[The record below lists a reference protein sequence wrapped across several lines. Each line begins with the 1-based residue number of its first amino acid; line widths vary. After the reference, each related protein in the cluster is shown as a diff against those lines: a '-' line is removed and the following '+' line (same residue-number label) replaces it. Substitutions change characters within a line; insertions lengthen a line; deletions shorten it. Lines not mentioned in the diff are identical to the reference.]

1 MIIFLRHAQAENNA
15 KRILAGRTEGVHLT
29 KTGIEQAE
37 QIAKYLKPLDI
48 SAIYSSPI
56 ERASHTAEIVAKNN
70 SLDHNLD
77 DRLTEIEMGKF
88 TRMNYDDMFAKYGN
102 IFLKFYEND
111 PVIAEHEVET
121 FPDVQKRVLDMV
133 DHVLKKHNNENVI
146 LVTHMDPI
154 KSMLAKVMNLLP
166 ETLFELIIANASLT
180 IIKEQDKKF
189 SLSAINA
196 MNIDRYYQTWYPKSS
211 INFKLYRSATQSN
224 DNEQNI
230 SIINHHCDF
239 MHNPNN

>member
-1 MIIFLRHAQAENNA
+1 MIIFLRHAQAENNT

-29 KTGIEQAE
+29 KAGIEQAE
-37 QIAKYLKPLDI
+37 SIAKYLKSLDI

-70 SLDHNLD
+70 SLDYELD
-77 DRLTEIEMGKF
+77 DRITEIEMGKF

-121 FPDVQKRVLDMV
+121 FLEVQRRILDMV
-133 DHVLKKHNNENVI
+133 TDVVKKHKNENVI

-154 KSMLAKVMNLLP
+154 KSMLSIVMDLKP
-166 ETLFELIIANASLT
+166 KTLFELIIANASLT
-180 IIKEQDKKF
+180 IIKEQENKF

-196 MNIDRYYQTWYPKSS
+196 MDIDRYYQTW
-211 INFKLYRSATQSN
+211 
-224 DNEQNI
+224 
-230 SIINHHCDF
+230 
-239 MHNPNN
+239 

>member
-1 MIIFLRHAQAENNA
+1 MIIFLRHAQAENNTE
-15 KRILAGRTEGVHLT
+15 RILAGRTEGVPLT

-70 SLDHNLD
+70 SLDYELD

-111 PVIAEHEVET
+111 PVIAEQEVET
-121 FPDVQKRVLDMV
+121 FPHVQERILDIV
-133 DHVLKKHNNENVI
+133 NHIVEKHKNENVI

-154 KSMLAKVMNLLP
+154 KSMLSIVMDLKP
-166 ETLFELIIANASLT
+166 QALFELIIANASLT

-196 MNIDRYYQTWYPKSS
+196 MDVDRYYQTW
-211 INFKLYRSATQSN
+211 
-224 DNEQNI
+224 
-230 SIINHHCDF
+230 
-239 MHNPNN
+239 

>member
-37 QIAKYLKPLDI
+37 LIAKYLKPLDI

-70 SLDHNLD
+70 SLGHNLD

-102 IFLKFYEND
+102 IFLKFYQND

-121 FPDVQKRVLDMV
+121 FPQVQSRILDMV
-133 DHVLKKHNNENVI
+133 SHIVEKHKNENVI

-154 KSMLAKVMNLLP
+154 KSMLSKVMNLSP

-189 SLSAINA
+189 SLSAVNA
-196 MNIDRYYQTWYPKSS
+196 MNIDRYYQTW
-211 INFKLYRSATQSN
+211 
-224 DNEQNI
+224 
-230 SIINHHCDF
+230 
-239 MHNPNN
+239 

>member
-1 MIIFLRHAQAENNA
+1 MIIFLRHAQAENNT

-29 KTGIEQAE
+29 KAGIEQAE
-37 QIAKYLKPLDI
+37 SIAKYLKSLDI

-70 SLDHNLD
+70 SLDYELD
-77 DRLTEIEMGKF
+77 DRITEIDMGRF

-121 FPDVQKRVLDMV
+121 FLEVQRRILDMV
-133 DHVLKKHNNENVI
+133 THVVKKHKNENVI

-154 KSMLAKVMNLLP
+154 KSMLSTVMDLKP
-166 ETLFELIIANASLT
+166 KTLFELIIANASLT
-180 IIKEQDKKF
+180 IIKEHENKF

-196 MNIDRYYQTWYPKSS
+196 MDVDRYYQTW
-211 INFKLYRSATQSN
+211 
-224 DNEQNI
+224 
-230 SIINHHCDF
+230 
-239 MHNPNN
+239 

>member
-37 QIAKYLKPLDI
+37 RIAKYLKPLDI

-102 IFLKFYEND
+102 IFLKFYQND

-121 FPDVQKRVLDMV
+121 FPQVQSRILDMV
-133 DHVLKKHNNENVI
+133 SHIVEKHKNENVI

-154 KSMLAKVMNLLP
+154 KSMLSTVMDLKP
-166 ETLFELIIANASLT
+166 KALFELIIANASLT
-180 IIKEQDKKF
+180 IVKEQDKKF

-196 MNIDRYYQTWYPKSS
+196 MNVDRYYQTW
-211 INFKLYRSATQSN
+211 
-224 DNEQNI
+224 
-230 SIINHHCDF
+230 
-239 MHNPNN
+239 

>member
-1 MIIFLRHAQAENNA
+1 MIIFLRHAQAENNT
-15 KRILAGRTEGVHLT
+15 KRILAGRTEGVPLT

-37 QIAKYLKPLDI
+37 RIAEYLRPLDI

-70 SLDHNLD
+70 SLDCKLD
-77 DRLTEIEMGKF
+77 DRLTEIDMGKF

-111 PVIAEHEVET
+111 PVISEHEVET
-121 FPDVQKRVLDMV
+121 FPQVQSRVLGMV
-133 DHVLKKHNNENVI
+133 NHLVEKHKNENVI

-154 KSMLAKVMNLLP
+154 KSILAMVMALKP
-166 ETLFELIIANASLT
+166 KTLFELIIANASIT
-180 IIKEQDKKF
+180 IIKEHENKF

-196 MNIDRYYQTWYPKSS
+196 MDIDRYYQTW
-211 INFKLYRSATQSN
+211 
-224 DNEQNI
+224 
-230 SIINHHCDF
+230 
-239 MHNPNN
+239 

>member
-1 MIIFLRHAQAENNA
+1 MMIFLRHAQAENNV
-15 KRILAGRTEGVHLT
+15 KRILAGRTEGIHLT

-56 ERASHTAEIVAKNN
+56 ERASHTAEIIAKNH
-70 SLDHNLD
+70 SLEVVLD
-77 DRLTEIEMGKF
+77 ERLTEIDMGKF
-88 TRMNYDDMFAKYGN
+88 THMNYDDMFAKYGN
-102 IFLKFYEND
+102 IFLKFYENN
-111 PVIAEHEVET
+111 PVISEHEVDT
-121 FPDVQKRVLDMV
+121 FPDVQKRVLVMV
-133 DHVLKKHNNENVI
+133 DDVLKKHKNENVI

-196 MNIDRYYQTWYPKSS
+196 MNVDRYYQTW
-211 INFKLYRSATQSN
+211 
-224 DNEQNI
+224 
-230 SIINHHCDF
+230 
-239 MHNPNN
+239 

>member
-29 KTGIEQAE
+29 KAGIEQAE
-37 QIAKYLKPLDI
+37 SIAKYLKSLDI
-48 SAIYSSPI
+48 SSIYSSPI

-70 SLDHNLD
+70 SLDYELD
-77 DRLTEIEMGKF
+77 DRITEIDMGRF

-121 FPDVQKRVLDMV
+121 FLEVQRRILDMV
-133 DHVLKKHNNENVI
+133 THVVKKHKNENVI

-154 KSMLAKVMNLLP
+154 KSMLSTVMDLKP
-166 ETLFELIIANASLT
+166 KTLFELIIANASLT

-196 MNIDRYYQTWYPKSS
+196 MNIDRYYQTW
-211 INFKLYRSATQSN
+211 
-224 DNEQNI
+224 
-230 SIINHHCDF
+230 
-239 MHNPNN
+239 

>member
-1 MIIFLRHAQAENNA
+1 MIIFLRHAQAENNT
-15 KRILAGRTEGVHLT
+15 KRILAGRTEGVPLT

-37 QIAKYLKPLDI
+37 RIAKYLAPIDI

-56 ERASHTAEIVAKNN
+56 ERAKHTAEIVANAFDQDTVGVE
-70 SLDHNLD
+70 LDE
-77 DRLTEIEMGKF
+77 RLTEIDMGKF
-88 TRMNYDDMFAKYGN
+88 THMNYDDMFAKYGN

-111 PVIAEHEVET
+111 PVISEHEVET

-196 MNIDRYYQTWYPKSS
+196 MNIDRYYQTW
-211 INFKLYRSATQSN
+211 
-224 DNEQNI
+224 
-230 SIINHHCDF
+230 
-239 MHNPNN
+239 

>member
-56 ERASHTAEIVAKNN
+56 ERASHTAEIVAENN
-70 SLDHNLD
+70 SLDYELD

-88 TRMNYDDMFAKYGN
+88 TLMNYDDMFAKYGN

-111 PVIAEHEVET
+111 PVIAEQEVET
-121 FPDVQKRVLDMV
+121 FLHVQERILDIV
-133 DHVLKKHNNENVI
+133 NHIVEKHKNENVI

-154 KSMLAKVMNLLP
+154 KSMLSTVMDLKP
-166 ETLFELIIANASLT
+166 KALFELIIANASLT

-196 MNIDRYYQTWYPKSS
+196 MDVDRYYQTW
-211 INFKLYRSATQSN
+211 
-224 DNEQNI
+224 
-230 SIINHHCDF
+230 
-239 MHNPNN
+239 

>member
-1 MIIFLRHAQAENNA
+1 MIIFLRHAQAENNT
-15 KRILAGRTEGVHLT
+15 KRILAGRTEGVPLT

-37 QIAKYLKPLDI
+37 RISEYLEPIDI

-56 ERASHTAEIVAKNN
+56 ERAKHTAEIVAKNS
-70 SLDHNLD
+70 SLNVDLD
-77 DRLTEIEMGKF
+77 ERLTEIDMGKF

-111 PVIAEHEVET
+111 PVISEHEVET
-121 FPDVQKRVLDMV
+121 FPNVQKRVLDLV

-154 KSMLAKVMNLLP
+154 KSMLAKVMNLAP

-180 IIKEQDKKF
+180 IVKEQDKKF

-196 MNIDRYYQTWYPKSS
+196 MDVDRYHQTW
-211 INFKLYRSATQSN
+211 
-224 DNEQNI
+224 
-230 SIINHHCDF
+230 
-239 MHNPNN
+239 

>member
-1 MIIFLRHAQAENNA
+1 MIIFLRHAQAENNT

-29 KTGIEQAE
+29 KAGIEQAE
-37 QIAKYLKPLDI
+37 SIAKYLKSLDI

-70 SLDHNLD
+70 SLDYELD
-77 DRLTEIEMGKF
+77 DRITEIDMGKF

-121 FPDVQKRVLDMV
+121 FLEVQRRILDMV
-133 DHVLKKHNNENVI
+133 THVVKKHKNENVI
-146 LVTHMDPI
+146 FVTHMDPI
-154 KSMLAKVMNLLP
+154 KSMLSIVMDLKP
-166 ETLFELIIANASLT
+166 KTLFELIIANASLT
-180 IIKEQDKKF
+180 IVKEQENKF

-196 MNIDRYYQTWYPKSS
+196 MNIDRYYQTW
-211 INFKLYRSATQSN
+211 
-224 DNEQNI
+224 
-230 SIINHHCDF
+230 
-239 MHNPNN
+239 

>member
-37 QIAKYLKPLDI
+37 RIAKYLKPLDI

-102 IFLKFYEND
+102 IFLKFYQND

-121 FPDVQKRVLDMV
+121 FPQVQSRILDMV
-133 DHVLKKHNNENVI
+133 SHIVEKHKNENVI

-154 KSMLAKVMNLLP
+154 KSMLSTVMDLRP
-166 ETLFELIIANASLT
+166 KALFELIIANASLT

-196 MNIDRYYQTWYPKSS
+196 MNIDRYYQTW
-211 INFKLYRSATQSN
+211 
-224 DNEQNI
+224 
-230 SIINHHCDF
+230 
-239 MHNPNN
+239 

>member
-15 KRILAGRTEGVHLT
+15 KRILAGRTEGIHLT

-37 QIAKYLKPLDI
+37 LIAKYLKPLDI

-70 SLDHNLD
+70 SLDCELD
-77 DRLTEIEMGKF
+77 DRLTEIDMGKF

-102 IFLKFYEND
+102 IFLKFYQND

-121 FPDVQKRVLDMV
+121 FPQVQSRILDMV
-133 DHVLKKHNNENVI
+133 SHIVEKHKNENVI

-154 KSMLAKVMNLLP
+154 KSMLSTVMDLRP
-166 ETLFELIIANASLT
+166 KALFELIIANASLT

-196 MNIDRYYQTWYPKSS
+196 MNIDRYYQTW
-211 INFKLYRSATQSN
+211 
-224 DNEQNI
+224 
-230 SIINHHCDF
+230 
-239 MHNPNN
+239 

>member
-1 MIIFLRHAQAENNA
+1 MIIFLRHAQAENNT

-29 KTGIEQAE
+29 KAGIEQAE
-37 QIAKYLKPLDI
+37 SIAKYLKSLDI

-70 SLDHNLD
+70 SLDYELD
-77 DRLTEIEMGKF
+77 DRITEIDMGRF

-121 FPDVQKRVLDMV
+121 FLEVQRRILDMV
-133 DHVLKKHNNENVI
+133 AHVVKKHKNENVI
-146 LVTHMDPI
+146 FVTHMDPI
-154 KSMLAKVMNLLP
+154 KSMLSIVMDLKP
-166 ETLFELIIANASLT
+166 KTLFELIIANASLT
-180 IIKEQDKKF
+180 IIKEQENKF

-196 MNIDRYYQTWYPKSS
+196 MDVDRYYQTW
-211 INFKLYRSATQSN
+211 
-224 DNEQNI
+224 
-230 SIINHHCDF
+230 
-239 MHNPNN
+239 

>member
-1 MIIFLRHAQAENNA
+1 MIIFLRHAQAENNT
-15 KRILAGRTEGVHLT
+15 KRILAGRTEGIHLT

-37 QIAKYLKPLDI
+37 QIAKYLKPLNI

-56 ERASHTAEIVAKNN
+56 ERASHTAEILAKNH
-70 SLDHNLD
+70 SLEVVLD
-77 DRLTEIEMGKF
+77 ERLTEIDMGKF
-88 TRMNYDDMFAKYGN
+88 THMNYDDMFAKYGN
-102 IFLKFYEND
+102 IFLKFYENN
-111 PVIAEHEVET
+111 PVISEHEVET

-166 ETLFELIIANASLT
+166 ETLFELIIENASLT
-180 IIKEQDKKF
+180 IINEQDGKF

-196 MNIDRYYQTWYPKSS
+196 MNTDRYCQT
-211 INFKLYRSATQSN
+211 
-224 DNEQNI
+224 
-230 SIINHHCDF
+230 
-239 MHNPNN
+239 

>member
-56 ERASHTAEIVAKNN
+56 ERASHTAEIVANN

-77 DRLTEIEMGKF
+77 DRLTEIDMGKF

-121 FPDVQKRVLDMV
+121 FPDVQKRVLGMV
-133 DHVLKKHNNENVI
+133 DHVLKKHKNENVI

-166 ETLFELIIANASLT
+166 ETLFELIIANASFT

-196 MNIDRYYQTWYPKSS
+196 MNIDRYYQTW
-211 INFKLYRSATQSN
+211 
-224 DNEQNI
+224 
-230 SIINHHCDF
+230 
-239 MHNPNN
+239 

>member
-1 MIIFLRHAQAENNA
+1 MIIFLRHAQAENNT
-15 KRILAGRTEGVHLT
+15 KRILAGRTEGVPLT

-37 QIAKYLKPLDI
+37 RIAKYLAPIDI

-56 ERASHTAEIVAKNN
+56 ERAKHTAEIVANAFDQDTVGVE
-70 SLDHNLD
+70 LDE
-77 DRLTEIEMGKF
+77 RLTEIDMGKF

-154 KSMLAKVMNLLP
+154 KSMLAKVMNLVP
-166 ETLFELIIANASLT
+166 QTLFELIIANASLT
-180 IIKEQDKKF
+180 IITEQDKKF

-196 MNIDRYYQTWYPKSS
+196 MDIDRYDQTW
-211 INFKLYRSATQSN
+211 
-224 DNEQNI
+224 
-230 SIINHHCDF
+230 
-239 MHNPNN
+239 

>member
-1 MIIFLRHAQAENNA
+1 MIIFLRHAQAENNTE
-15 KRILAGRTEGVHLT
+15 RILAGRTEGVPLT

-37 QIAKYLKPLDI
+37 RISEYLKPLDI

-56 ERASHTAEIVAKNN
+56 ERASHTAEIVAKNR
-70 SLDHNLD
+70 SLEVALD
-77 DRLTEIEMGKF
+77 ERLTEIDMGKF

-111 PVIAEHEVET
+111 PVISEHEVET

-154 KSMLAKVMNLLP
+154 KSMLAKVMNLVP
-166 ETLFELIIANASLT
+166 KTLFELIIANASLT
-180 IIKEQDKKF
+180 IVKEQDKKF
-189 SLSAINA
+189 SLSAVNA
-196 MNIDRYYQTWYPKSS
+196 MNIDRYYQTW
-211 INFKLYRSATQSN
+211 
-224 DNEQNI
+224 
-230 SIINHHCDF
+230 
-239 MHNPNN
+239 

>member
-1 MIIFLRHAQAENNA
+1 MILFLRHAQAENNT
-15 KRILAGRTEGVHLT
+15 KRILAGRTEGVPLT

-37 QIAKYLKPLDI
+37 RIAKYLASIDI

-56 ERASHTAEIVAKNN
+56 ERAKHTAEIVAESC
-70 SLDHNLD
+70 SLDVALD
-77 DRLTEIEMGKF
+77 ERLTEIDMGKF
-88 TRMNYDDMFAKYGN
+88 TRMNYDDMYAKYGN

-111 PVIAEHEVET
+111 PVISEHEVET
-121 FPDVQKRVLDMV
+121 FPNVQKRVLDLV

-154 KSMLAKVMNLLP
+154 KSMLAKVMNLAP

-180 IIKEQDKKF
+180 IVKEQDKKF

-196 MNIDRYYQTWYPKSS
+196 MDVDRYHQTW
-211 INFKLYRSATQSN
+211 
-224 DNEQNI
+224 
-230 SIINHHCDF
+230 
-239 MHNPNN
+239 